1 MENIYCFEVDS
12 ETIEKIN
19 DGTKTAHLF
28 VNLQKYKPLSVGNEI
43 CFVAGVDENKQQVD
57 AVIDNILY
65 FSNVTEAIESIGKE
79 KCGFKQSQ
87 TFDKASDLF
96 LSHESYEQ
104 IEKYGIGAILFSNIK
119 KM

>member
-1 MENIYCFEVDS
+1 MENIYSFEVEGD
-12 ETIEKIN
+12 TIEKIIS
-19 DGTKTAHLF
+19 GTKSAHLF

-43 CFVAGVDENKQQVD
+43 SFVAEVDENKQQVD
-57 AVIDNILY
+57 AVIDNVLY

-79 KCGFKQSQ
+79 KCGFKPSQ

-104 IEKYGIGAILFSNIK
+104 IEKYGVGAILFSIK
-119 KM
+119 KKN